1 MTRGAPGCRSVGGH
15 GQTGGMARSSG
26 TDAPRITLTEPPD
39 LQDWVP
45 APGDVLTGDRIEGK
59 RIDVLDLAGGRLP
72 DLEIEEC
79 VIDTL
84 RADDADLRGLR
95 VRDSLVDVLDAP
107 ILRASS
113 SSWREVR
120 VSGGRVGSAELYDAG
135 LNGVEFV
142 GMKFGFV
149 NLRGSTITDVVFRDC
164 VIDELDIA
172 DAKLLRVSFDGS
184 SIRAAEGSNTRIDHV
199 DLRGA
204 DLDRVERLEGFRG
217 ATIGADQL
225 YTLAPLL
232 AAQAGY
238 RVD

>member
-1 MTRGAPGCRSVGGH
+1 
-15 GQTGGMARSSG
+15 MARSSG
-26 TDAPRITLTEPPD
+26 TDAPRITLTEPAD
-39 LQDWVP
+39 LEDWTP

-59 RIDVLDLAGGRLP
+59 RIETFDLAGERLP
-72 DLEIEEC
+72 DLEIEESA
-79 VIDTL
+79 IGTL
-84 RADDADLRGLR
+84 RVDGADLRGLR
-95 VRDSLVDVLDAP
+95 VRDSVVETLDAP
-107 ILRASS
+107 VFKASS

-120 VSGGRVGSAELYDAG
+120 IAGGRVGSAELYDAG

-142 GMKFGFV
+142 GMKLGFV
-149 NLRGSTITDVVFRDC
+149 NLRGSTLTDVVFRDC

-172 DAKLLRVSFDGS
+172 DARLLRVSFDGS
-184 SIRAAEGSNTRIDHV
+184 RIRAAEGSNTRIDHV

-217 ATIGADQL
+217 ATIGSDQL

>member
-1 MTRGAPGCRSVGGH
+1 
-15 GQTGGMARSSG
+15 MARSSGG
-26 TDAPRITLTEPPD
+26 TDAPRITLTEPAD
-39 LQDWVP
+39 LEDWTP
-45 APGDVLTGDRIEGK
+45 GPGDVLTGDRIEGK
-59 RIDVLDLAGGRLP
+59 RIETFDLSGERLP
-72 DLEIEEC
+72 DLEIEES
-79 VIDTL
+79 VIGTL
-84 RADDADLRGLR
+84 RADSADLRGLR
-95 VRDSLVDVLDAP
+95 VRDSIVETLDAP
-107 ILRASS
+107 VFKASS

-120 VSGGRVGSAELYDAG
+120 IAGGRVGSAELYDAG

-142 GMKFGFV
+142 GMKLGFV
-149 NLRGSTITDVVFRDC
+149 NLRGSTLTDVVFRDC

-172 DAKLLRVSFDGS
+172 DARLLRVSFDGTR
-184 SIRAAEGSNTRIDHV
+184 IRAAEGSNTRIDHV
-199 DLRGA
+199 DLRTA

>member
-1 MTRGAPGCRSVGGH
+1 
-15 GQTGGMARSSG
+15 MARSSG
-26 TDAPRITLTEPPD
+26 TDAPRITLTEPVD
-39 LQDWVP
+39 LEDWTP

-59 RIDVLDLAGGRLP
+59 RIETFDLAGERLP
-72 DLEIEEC
+72 DLEIEES
-79 VIDTL
+79 IIGTL
-84 RADDADLRGLR
+84 RVDGADLRGLR
-95 VRDSLVDVLDAP
+95 VRDSVVETLDAP
-107 ILRASS
+107 VFKASS

-120 VSGGRVGSAELYDAG
+120 IAAGRVGSAELYDAG

-142 GMKFGFV
+142 GMKLGFV
-149 NLRGSTITDVVFRDC
+149 NLRGSTLTDVVFRDC

-172 DAKLLRVSFDGS
+172 DARLLRVSFDGS
-184 SIRAAEGSNTRIDHV
+184 RIRAAEGSNTRIDHV
-199 DLRGA
+199 DLRAA

-217 ATIGADQL
+217 ATIGSDQL

>member
-1 MTRGAPGCRSVGGH
+1 
-15 GQTGGMARSSG
+15 MARSSG
-26 TDAPRITLTEPPD
+26 TDAPRITLTEPAD
-39 LQDWVP
+39 LEDWTP

-59 RIDVLDLAGGRLP
+59 RIETFDLAGERLP
-72 DLEIEEC
+72 DLEIEEST
-79 VIDTL
+79 IGTL
-84 RADDADLRGLR
+84 RVDGADLRGLR
-95 VRDSLVDVLDAP
+95 VRDSVVETLDAP
-107 ILRASS
+107 VFKASS

-120 VSGGRVGSAELYDAG
+120 IAGGRVGSAELYDAG

-142 GMKFGFV
+142 GMKLGFV
-149 NLRGSTITDVVFRDC
+149 NLRGSTLTDVVFRDC

-172 DAKLLRVSFDGS
+172 DARLLRVSFDGS
-184 SIRAAEGSNTRIDHV
+184 RIRAAEGSNTRIDHV

-217 ATIGADQL
+217 ATIGSDQL

>member
-1 MTRGAPGCRSVGGH
+1 MSVGGAR
-15 GQTGGMARSSG
+15 QTGRMARTSG
-26 TDAPRITLTEPPD
+26 TDAPRITLTEPAD
-39 LQDWVP
+39 LDDWTP
-45 APGDVLTGDRIEGK
+45 APGDVLSGDRIDGK
-59 RIDVLDLAGGRLP
+59 RIASLDIAGERLP

-79 VIDTL
+79 VIGEL
-84 RADDADLRGLR
+84 RADGADLRGVR
-95 VRDSLVDVLDAP
+95 VHDTVIETLDAP
-107 ILRASS
+107 VLRASS

-120 VSGGRVGSAELYDAG
+120 IGGGRVGSAELYDAG

-142 GMKFGFV
+142 GMKLGFV
-149 NLRGSTITDVVFRDC
+149 NLRGATVTDVVFRDC

-172 DAKLLRVSFDGS
+172 DAKLLRVSFEGTR
-184 SIRAAEGSNTRIDHV
+184 IRAAEGSNTRIEHV

-217 ATIGADQL
+217 ATIAADHL

>member
-1 MTRGAPGCRSVGGH
+1 MP
-15 GQTGGMARSSG
+15 RSSG
-26 TDAPRITLTEPPD
+26 TDAPRITLTDPTD
-39 LQDWVP
+39 LDDWTP
-45 APGDVLTGDRIEGK
+45 GPGDVLTGDRIEGK
-59 RIDVLDLAGGRLP
+59 RIDVFDLAGERLP
-72 DLEIEEC
+72 DLEIEES
-79 VIDTL
+79 VIGTL
-84 RADDADLRGLR
+84 RVDGADLRGLR
-95 VRDSLVDVLDAP
+95 VRDSVVETLDAP
-107 ILRASS
+107 VLRASS

-120 VSGGRVGSAELYDAG
+120 IAGGRIGSAELYDAG

-142 GMKFGFV
+142 GMKLGFV
-149 NLRGSTITDVVFRDC
+149 NLRGSTLTDVVFRDC
-164 VIDELDIA
+164 VLDELDIA
-172 DAKLLRVSFDGS
+172 DARLLRVSFDGTR
-184 SIRAAEGSNTRIDHV
+184 IRAAEGSNTRIEHV

>member
-1 MTRGAPGCRSVGGH
+1 
-15 GQTGGMARSSG
+15 MARSSGG
-26 TDAPRITLTEPPD
+26 TDAPRITLTEPAD
-39 LQDWVP
+39 LEDWTP
-45 APGDVLTGDRIEGK
+45 GPGDVLTGDRIEGK
-59 RIDVLDLAGGRLP
+59 RIETFDLSGERLP
-72 DLEIEEC
+72 DLEIEES
-79 VIDTL
+79 VIGTL
-84 RADDADLRGLR
+84 RADSADLRGLR
-95 VRDSLVDVLDAP
+95 VRDSIVETLDAP
-107 ILRASS
+107 VFKASS

-120 VSGGRVGSAELYDAG
+120 IAGGRVGSAELYDAG

-142 GMKFGFV
+142 GMKLGFV
-149 NLRGSTITDVVFRDC
+149 NLRGSTLTDVVFRDC